1 MESYSQGALRIAQQ
15 RQMQESHNE
24 SYMIQNQMPSENQ
37 T

>member
-1 MESYSQGALRIAQQ
+1 MESYSQRALRIAQQ

-24 SYMIQNQMPSENQ
+24 SYMIQNQIPTE